1 MKLEWLFRAVA
12 GVFIV
17 DDRYLNGDHDKTGV
31 LAASVSNA
39 GAVRRLPEFISV
51 IPVVASFPFTSPS
64 LITAM
69 GNSGNAQRLA
79 TISAKHAARDKALAL
94 ASPYDSNTHDPF
106 LQATASE
113 IVENIASG
121 KWTASQVLDAYMAR
135 AVVSQAKTNCITEV
149 LFEDAKKQAKVLDEE
164 FSRTGKLRGP
174 LHGVPMSFK
183 DQYEISGYDAT
194 IGFTHWANKPCTT
207 DAFLVSQCRKAG
219 AIIIVKTNVPQTMFA
234 FECSNALWGRT
245 TNPWGE
251 KYTCGGSSGG
261 EAALLAMD
269 GSALGVGS
277 DIGGSLRIPTS
288 YCGIYAIKP
297 SPDRVSSDG
306 ARGCNPGYE
315 AIRVSYGPMGR
326 SVRDC
331 ELFCRTVFGEQD
343 HAHQTVPLPF
353 RPVELPGKLKFGY
366 YVSDTMV
373 HISPANVRAVQE
385 TIDALRSQGHE
396 CVEFSPSLSKEAMST
411 FVALATADGYKRM
424 LSTIKPDPKE
434 TSLFLSTLGPKLP
447 GFVRLFIAWAAHTF
461 YHDKP
466 FHDLFSLA
474 RSKSVS
480 EFVEYTDRRN
490 KVTKAWY
497 KEVWDKYGFDGIIAP
512 VQSLPTIPHGG
523 CAMLSPL
530 AEATILYNVVDSP
543 VGVVPVT
550 RVEPTKDVLPAG
562 FVPGAKGTS
571 TILEK
576 EMYTGP
582 TPVYDPVAMA
592 GIPVGVQIVGKKWED
607 EKVLAMMKVVDD
619 ALGTARGFGPGCWK
633 AQ

>member
-1 MKLEWLFRAVA
+1 
-12 GVFIV
+12 
-17 DDRYLNGDHDKTGV
+17 
-31 LAASVSNA
+31 
-39 GAVRRLPEFISV
+39 
-51 IPVVASFPFTSPS
+51 
-64 LITAM
+64 M

-183 DQYEISGYDAT
+183 DQCMLLDEILYTDVLSECADEISGYDAT

-207 DAFLVSQCRKAG
+207 DAFVSSLSVLMCLSCAHSPISLYLSAESRRHHHRQNKCASN
-219 AIIIVKTNVPQTMFA
+219 NVR

-269 GSALGVGS
+269 G
-277 DIGGSLRIPTS
+277 LRIPTS

-343 HAHQTVPLPF
+343 HAHQTVTQWYIFPP
-353 RPVELPGKLKFGY
+353 R
-366 YVSDTMV
+366 
-373 HISPANVRAVQE
+373 NVRAVQE

-396 CVEFSPSLSKEAMST
+396 CVEFSPSLSSSSH
-411 FVALATADGYKRM
+411 LRM

-530 AEATILYNVVDSP
+530 AEATILYNV
-543 VGVVPVT
+543 
-550 RVEPTKDVLPAG
+550 DVLPAG

>member
-1 MKLEWLFRAVA
+1 MTETPMTPFCKRQVENQLSESLDDLMILF
-12 GVFIV
+12 
-17 DDRYLNGDHDKTGV
+17 
-31 LAASVSNA
+31 S
-39 GAVRRLPEFISV
+39 
-51 IPVVASFPFTSPS
+51 
-64 LITAM
+64 
-69 GNSGNAQRLA
+69 
-79 TISAKHAARDKALAL
+79 
-94 ASPYDSNTHDPF
+94 
-106 LQATASE
+106 ASE

-135 AVVSQAKTNCITEV
+135 AVVSQAKTNCITE
-149 LFEDAKKQAKVLDEE
+149 DAKKQAKGLDEE
-164 FSRTGKLRGP
+164 FSRTGKLQGP

-183 DQYEISGYDAT
+183 DQCMLLNEILYTDVLSECADEISGYDAT

-306 ARGCNPGYE
+306 ARCMFGSFILLLGLIHNAYQND
-315 AIRVSYGPMGR
+315 R

-331 ELFCRTVFGEQD
+331 ELFCRTVFGELD
-343 HAHQTVPLPF
+343 YANQTVPVPF

-366 YVSDTMV
+366 YVSGKLPPAYAMI

-385 TIDALRSQGHE
+385 TIDALKSQGHE

-424 LSTIKPDPKE
+424 LSTIESDPKLYG
-434 TSLFLSTLGPKLP
+434 SSAHHPSTHA
-447 GFVRLFIAWAAHTF
+447 GFVRRFIAWAAHTF
-461 YHDKP
+461 YHDNI
-466 FHDLFSLA
+466 FHDIFSLA

-530 AEATILYNVVDSP
+530 AEVTVLYNVVDSP

-576 EMYTGP
+576 QMYTGP